1 MREMNTLDVGYLRQR
16 LSYDKTTGVFRWLQP
31 RLGVSV
37 GSVAGH
43 RGKKGYVW
51 IGIDGVLYLAHRL
64 AWAHYHGSW
73 PTTGIDHRNRD
84 TFDNRIANL
93 RPAPQSKNIGNSRG
107 PRGYLKG
114 AFPYGKHGR
123 WFARIGFEGRYIYL
137 GSYATAEEAHA
148 AYREAAVSYF
158 GEFARFE

>member
-1 MREMNTLDVGYLRQR
+1 MQEMNTLDVAYLRQR
-16 LSYDKTTGVFRWLQP
+16 LSYDPKTGDFHWLQP
-31 RLGVSV
+31 RLGVSF
-37 GSVAGH
+37 GALAGH

-51 IGIDGVLYLAHRL
+51 IGIDGTLYLAHRL
-64 AWAHYHGSW
+64 AWAHYYGSW
-73 PTTGIDHRNRD
+73 PTVGIDHWNRD

-93 RPAPQSKNIGNSRG
+93 RQANQSKNGGNRRVIQG
-107 PRGYLKG
+107 LKG

-123 WFARIGFEGRYIYL
+123 WFARIGIANGYEYL

-148 AYREAAVSYF
+148 AYCKAAVRYF